1 MPWVWVGLLALV
13 LAGVPWYLPEGTVGP
28 VVLGFP
34 VWTLVSVLSTLGVCL
49 YLSWMLLRRWNV
61 VEDVE
66 ENTAGRPPESAVTD
80 DPGGR

>member
-1 MPWVWVGLLALV
+1 MPWVWAGLLALV
-13 LAGVPWYLPEGTVGP
+13 LAGVPWYLPEGTIGP

-66 ENTAGRPPESAVTD
+66 ESAAGPPAGPVTD